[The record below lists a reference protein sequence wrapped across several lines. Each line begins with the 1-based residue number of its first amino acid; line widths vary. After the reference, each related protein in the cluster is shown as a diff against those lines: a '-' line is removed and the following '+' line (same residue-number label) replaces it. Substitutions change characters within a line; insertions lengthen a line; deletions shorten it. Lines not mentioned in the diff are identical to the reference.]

1 MTIHAFDAA
10 NDRETKTSIV
20 LDMLARPQ
28 GATLDEIAGVTGWKP
43 HTVRGWLSGIVRK
56 RRRIIVERIMRESGE
71 YAYVARS

>member
-1 MTIHAFDAA
+1 MTVHAFDSA

-20 LDMLARPQ
+20 LGMLARPQ

-71 YAYVARS
+71 YAYVARA